1 MGDLADVRG
10 ALHRACASL
19 STRRKH
25 HDAERHHGQVSRA
38 RTLLQRVAK
47 LEAARA
53 PQLSPIELAYGSFA
67 AFEAEVLADIAAGK
81 LDRDFPIEGLRKC
94 HADGVWGQWQRGR
107 NQLWEHTVR

>member
-1 MGDLADVRG
+1 M
-10 ALHRACASL
+10 
-19 STRRKH
+19 
-25 HDAERHHGQVSRA
+25 SRA

-81 LDRDFPIEGLRKC
+81 LDRDFPLEGLRKC

-107 NQLWEHTVR
+107 NQLWEHTVQ